1 MTDIAALSSSSSSL
15 DPWASSI
22 DDEDDDRHRP
32 TVLPRATAAAARDA
46 AELPDPPALN
56 GALLARAAT
65 TTAAPRPSLAMG
77 IPAGDVANVDSAAT
91 PAPPVERRLDA
102 FRATA
107 TPTYRLPDG
116 TDVTVAAPFRM
127 PARLERQLTPDEKK
141 DPTTLRYAQQEG
153 RVVGHKAEL
162 AAIAGKVG
170 LGSGALVAL
179 YHGHGTPQQ
188 VRTVT
193 QALLDAGKLPVGDGK
208 PASAATR
215 VRQMMCDYGLGFDCS
230 GYTQQAFLAAQ
241 GVTRAQV
248 GFANPTNEGLSALGP
263 PHFQRVAAPEDARPG
278 DVVVLGPP
286 EGETVGH
293 RAIIAERHEL
303 TSGELQ
309 RLGCSPA
316 DRATL
321 AAGHVTV
328 FAVDSSWGS
337 GADPSLGGVQ
347 RHTWLYDAATKRWGT
362 VDAGAGGAVRLSAR
376 PYADH
381 PLEGIYRYAGS
392 S

>member
-1 MTDIAALSSSSSSL
+1 
-15 DPWASSI
+15 
-22 DDEDDDRHRP
+22 
-32 TVLPRATAAAARDA
+32 
-46 AELPDPPALN
+46 
-56 GALLARAAT
+56 
-65 TTAAPRPSLAMG
+65 MG
-77 IPAGDVANVDSAAT
+77 IPAGGAANVDSAAT
-91 PAPPVERRLDA
+91 PAPSVERGLDA
-102 FRATA
+102 FRAAA

-116 TDVTVAAPFRM
+116 TAVQVAAPFRM
-127 PARLERQLTPDEKK
+127 PARLERQLTADEKK
-141 DPTTLRYAQQEG
+141 DPMTLRYAQQEG
-153 RVVGHKAEL
+153 RVVDRRAEL

-179 YHGHGTPQQ
+179 YYGHGTPQQ
-188 VRTVT
+188 VRAVT
-193 QALLDAGKLPVGDGK
+193 QALLDAGKLPAGDGN
-208 PASAATR
+208 PASAASR
-215 VRQMMCDYGLGFDCS
+215 VRQMMCDYGLGFDCA

-241 GVTRAQV
+241 GVARGQV

-263 PHFQRVAAPEDARPG
+263 PHFQRVAAPENARPG
-278 DVVVLGPP
+278 DLVVLGPP
-286 EGETVGH
+286 DGDTVGH

-303 TSGELQ
+303 EPGELR

-316 DRATL
+316 DRAML

-337 GADPSLGGVQ
+337 GANPSAGGVQ
-347 RHTWLYDAATKRWGT
+347 RHTWLYDATTGLWGT
-362 VDAGAGGAVRLSAR
+362 VDAGERGTVRLSAR